1 MAGLDIQVGD
11 LRDRITFQ
19 SPTISKTDEGAQTE
33 GYANVASNPTVW
45 ALIVYDHGQT
55 VVTNEAEKAEQ
66 RATVTVRYRS
76 DILAKW
82 QVLID
87 GNPWKLISEPDHVR
101 GRNTWTVFRVERVIG
116 TV

>member
-1 MAGLDIQVGD
+1 MAGVDIKIGD
-11 LRDRITFQ
+11 MRDRITFQ
-19 SPTISKTDEGAQTE
+19 SPTISKTGEGAQTE
-33 GYANVASNPTVW
+33 AYTNVASNPTVW

-55 VVTNEAEKAEQ
+55 VVTNEAEEAEQ
-66 RATVTVRYRS
+66 RATVTIRYRS
-76 DILAKW
+76 DVSDKW

-87 GNPWKLISEPDHVR
+87 DNPWKLISPPDHVR

>member
-1 MAGLDIQVGD
+1 MADLNIQIAD

-19 SPTISKTDEGAQTE
+19 ASTVTKQTSGAQTE
-33 GYANVASNPTVW
+33 AYADVATNPTVW

-55 VVTNEAEKAEQ
+55 LVTSEVEKAEQ

-76 DILAKW
+76 DLLDTW

-87 GNPWKLISEPDHVR
+87 GTPWKIISPPDHVR
-101 GRNTWTVFRVERVIG
+101 GLNRWTVFRIERVKG